1 MAMLTVMNV
10 VTTSN
15 LKLYPDQAL
24 AALERLET
32 LLATSGHDGE
42 VIEPMR
48 LVPGKRAL
56 FLGRLDGQD
65 VVFRLPLD
73 EAARTGFAREWGEVT
88 RAYSYMSA
96 PPLSVVKPLHFDPD
110 TGLMVIAHVPG
121 TPLFTHLRRAAPET
135 CQPLIARAAD
145 WLNAYTAPTTEL
157 KRLNFRR
164 WHNKAHETAEN
175 QPHPALREIEA
186 RILRRMKRLGRAL
199 HETECRTAIS
209 HGDFHLNNLILN
221 ETALETALVGIDT
234 GGSGRM
240 PIIKDIARAL
250 THMAR
255 RASPFSGA
263 RHFGVDA
270 AAFHSFADAFDMSP
284 LEREAHLPF
293 FIAFETLIKVEHP
306 QMPEH
311 RLAKAE
317 TLARTLFRELKQ
329 IT

>member
-1 MAMLTVMNV
+1 MLTTMNV

-24 AALERLET
+24 AASQRLEE
-32 LLATSGHDGE
+32 LLAASGHDAE

-56 FLGRLDGQD
+56 FRGRLNGQE

-73 EAARTGFAREWGEVT
+73 DAGRTDFAREWAELT
-88 RAYSYMSA
+88 RAYTYMSN
-96 PPLSVVKPLHFDPD
+96 PPLCVVEPISFDPN
-110 TGLMVIAHVPG
+110 TGLMSIAHVPG
-121 TPLFTHLRRAAPET
+121 TPLFTHLRRAEPET
-135 CQPLIARAAD
+135 LQPLIARAAD
-145 WLNAYTAPTTEL
+145 WLNAYTTPTTEL
-157 KRLNFRR
+157 KPLNFRR
-164 WHNKAHETAEN
+164 WHNKATETAET
-175 QPHPALREIEA
+175 QPHPALRDIET
-186 RILRRMKRLGRAL
+186 RILRRMKRLGRTL
-199 HETECRTAIS
+199 HDTDCRTAIS

-221 ETALETALVGIDT
+221 GEALVGIDT

-240 PIIKDIARAL
+240 PIVKDIARAL

-255 RASPFSGA
+255 RANPFSGA

-270 AAFHSFADAFDMSP
+270 ASFHAFADAFEMSP

-293 FIAFETLIKVEHP
+293 MIAFETLIKVEHP
-306 QMPEH
+306 QMPEP

-317 TLARTLFRELKQ
+317 TMARTLLRDLKQ